1 MLKIDQAFIKTT
13 ESNREY
19 AAIVDAIVILA
30 HNLNMKVTVESIE
43 EADQI
48 AQMIALD
55 CDYGQGY
62 YFSRPVL
69 SELAEALIFPQL
81 VHKNQ
86 LKRVT
91 LPGGRSLAGGI
102 VQIFDFKNES
112 VSSKLIIFVLSK
124 CGYRVTPK
132 GIRQKISHK
141 FIVIRYLW

>member
-62 YFSRPVL
+62 YFSRPVP

-81 VHKNQ
+81 V
-86 LKRVT
+86 
-91 LPGGRSLAGGI
+91 
-102 VQIFDFKNES
+102 
-112 VSSKLIIFVLSK
+112 
-124 CGYRVTPK
+124 
-132 GIRQKISHK
+132 QKISLNELHFRGEK
-141 FIVIRYLW
+141 SSWWDSPDFRF